1 MTPNA
6 TTLVERWLDRLV
18 ACDVPGLVDLYD
30 PRAEMR
36 ALHETWKGHAE
47 IENGLTFASRWIRG
61 VQVEGVEPVTTAE
74 GVWTFDT
81 TVKGRLG
88 RAKVRHTW
96 TLTGEHIQDHALSIV
111 RHDKHGV

>member
-1 MTPNA
+1 MTLPAA
-6 TTLVERWLDRLV
+6 TLIERWLDRLV

-36 ALHETWKGHAE
+36 TTHATWKGHDE
-47 IENGLTFASRWIRG
+47 IESGLTFASRWIRG
-61 VQVEGVEPVTTAE
+61 VQVEGVEPATTSE

-81 TVKGRLG
+81 TVRGRLG

-96 TLTGEHIQDHALSIV
+96 TVTGDHIQDHAMHV
-111 RHDKHGV
+111 MRHDKLAA